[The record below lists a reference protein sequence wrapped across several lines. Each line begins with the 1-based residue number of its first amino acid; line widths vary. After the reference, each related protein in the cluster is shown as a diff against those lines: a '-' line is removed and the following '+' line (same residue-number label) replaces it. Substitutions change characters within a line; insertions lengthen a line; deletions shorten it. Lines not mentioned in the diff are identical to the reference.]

1 MTFLSQSPAI
11 RTIPP
16 GRSDLPMNKKIL
28 LNAFDMNCAVH
39 QSTGLWRHP
48 RDRST
53 EYNTMAY
60 WQALARELE
69 RGLFDGIFLADVV
82 GVYDVYG
89 GSADTALRDGV
100 QVPVNDPLLL
110 VPAMAA
116 ETQHLGFGVTVNL
129 SFEPPYTF
137 ARRMT
142 TLDHLSAGR
151 IGWNI
156 VTGYLDS
163 GARATGQAKQTSHD
177 TRYDIAAEFLELMY
191 KLWEG
196 SWEDDAVRLDRE
208 LGVYV
213 DPAKV
218 HRIKHH
224 GEYFQLDAIYPSE
237 PSVQRTPVLYQAGT
251 SPKGIAFAGHNAE
264 CVFIAAPD
272 KKQALASVNSIREA
286 AVSAGRSPDDILIFA
301 IMTVLTGDTDA
312 QANEKLDDYRH
323 YASAEGA
330 LALISGWSGMDF
342 ASAHPETLLK
352 FTKTDAIQHTRDS
365 AHYGRGQITVAEAA
379 DRVAIGAGGPVVVG
393 SPISVADTL
402 QSWMD
407 ETGVDGFNL
416 TYTVVPE
423 SVTEFVD
430 KVVPELQS
438 RGVYKTAY
446 TEGTLREKLFG
457 QGPRLRAPHK
467 GVTFRR

>member
-1 MTFLSQSPAI
+1 MTKQ
-11 RTIPP
+11 
-16 GRSDLPMNKKIL
+16 IL

-53 EYNTMAY
+53 EYNTLGY
-60 WQALARELE
+60 WRSLARELE

-89 GSADTALRDGV
+89 GSPDTALRDGV
-100 QVPVNDPLLL
+100 QVPVNDPMLL

-129 SFEPPYTF
+129 SFDPPYTF

-163 GARATGQAKQTSHD
+163 GARATGQAQQVAHD
-177 TRYDIAAEFLELMY
+177 TRYDIATEYLELMY

-196 SWEDDAVRLDRE
+196 SWQDDAVRLNRE
-208 LGVYV
+208 TGVYV

-218 HRIKHH
+218 HRIKHE

-237 PSVQRTPVLYQAGT
+237 PSPQRTPVLYQAGT
-251 SPKGIAFAGHNAE
+251 SSKGIAFAGQNAE
-264 CVFIAAPD
+264 CVFIAAPT
-272 KKQALASVNSIREA
+272 KRQALSNVTAIRES
-286 AVSAGRSPDDILIFA
+286 AVAAGRRPNDILIFA
-301 IMTVLTGDTDA
+301 IMTVVAGNTDA
-312 QANEKLDDYRH
+312 EAAEKLRDYRQ
-323 YASAEGA
+323 YASPEGA

-342 ASAHPETLLK
+342 STTDPQALLK
-352 FTKTDAIQHTRDS
+352 FTKTDAIQHTQDDGRTP
-365 AHYGRGQITVAEAA
+365 YGERNITIAEAA
-379 DRVAIGAGGPVVVG
+379 KRVAIGAGGPVITG
-393 SPISVADTL
+393 SPATVANAL
-402 QSWMD
+402 ASWMD
-407 ETGVDGFNL
+407 DTGVDGFNL

-423 SVTEFVD
+423 SITDFID
-430 KVVPELQS
+430 LIVPELQS

-446 TEGTLREKLFG
+446 SKGTLREKLFG
-457 QGPRLRAPHK
+457 ESPRLQAPHK

>member
-1 MTFLSQSPAI
+1 MTKQ
-11 RTIPP
+11 
-16 GRSDLPMNKKIL
+16 IL

-39 QSTGLWRHP
+39 QSTGLWRHS

-53 EYNTMAY
+53 EYNTLGY
-60 WQALARELE
+60 WRTLARELE
-69 RGLFDGIFLADVV
+69 RGLFDGIFLADVI

-89 GSADTALRDGV
+89 GSPDTALRDGV

-116 ETQHLGFGVTVNL
+116 NTEHLGFGVTVNL
-129 SFEPPYTF
+129 SFDPPFTF

-163 GARATGQAKQTSHD
+163 GARATGEAKQTAHD
-177 TRYDIAAEFLELMY
+177 TRYDIATEYLELVY

-208 LGVYV
+208 TGVYV

-218 HRIKHH
+218 HRIEHD
-224 GEYFQLDAIYPSE
+224 GEYFKLDAIYPSE
-237 PSVQRTPVLYQAGT
+237 PSPQRTPVLYQAGT
-251 SPKGIAFAGHNAE
+251 SPRGIAFAGQNAE
-264 CVFIAAPD
+264 CVFIAAPT
-272 KKQALASVNSIREA
+272 KRQALDSVTAIRES
-286 AVSAGRSPDDILIFA
+286 AVAAGRDANDILIFA
-301 IMTVLTGDTDA
+301 IMTVITGDTDA
-312 QANEKLDDYRH
+312 QADDKLREYRR
-323 YASAEGA
+323 YASPEGA
-330 LALISGWSGMDF
+330 LALISGWSGMDL
-342 ASAHPETLLK
+342 ADADPETLLK
-352 FTKTDAIQHTRDS
+352 FVKTDAIQHTLENGRTP
-365 AHYGRGQITVAEAA
+365 YGDRRVTIAEAA
-379 DRVAIGAGGPVVVG
+379 ERVAIGAGGPVVTG
-393 SPISVADTL
+393 SASTVADAL

-430 KVVPELQS
+430 VVVPELQS
-438 RGVYKTAY
+438 RGLYKTAY
-446 TEGTLREKLFG
+446 ANGTLREKLFG
-457 QGPRLRAPHK
+457 RGPRLRAPHK
-467 GVTFRR
+467 GVGFRR